1 MCRSGKRGAGRSEG
15 KAARAHIELL
25 HADTIAALQSAY
37 NAGVANIAAVSVLRV
52 AFWKYLDTLYEN
64 PASLDLA
71 CSSLMLRACHPDGED
86 TPGRVA
92 IEIVRIGPE
101 NEPPSPSVT
110 VTRRIPQTD
119 PNAVEA
125 VLSITG
131 TETFE
136 IVLRARNLCGPSEM
150 TVKLR
155 PPSPT

>member
-1 MCRSGKRGAGRSEG
+1 M
-15 KAARAHIELL
+15 
-25 HADTIAALQSAY
+25 QSAY

-71 CSSLMLRACHPDGED
+71 CSSLMLRACHGGDRDWGDGDPDGED